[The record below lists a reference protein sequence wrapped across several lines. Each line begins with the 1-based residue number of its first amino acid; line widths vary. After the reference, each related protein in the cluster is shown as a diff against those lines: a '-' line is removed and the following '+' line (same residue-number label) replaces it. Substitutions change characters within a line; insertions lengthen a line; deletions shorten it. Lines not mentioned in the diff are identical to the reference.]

1 MRFRV
6 RESAG
11 GPDGEGGERAGHV
24 CAPHHRPGRSG
35 GCARSWRG
43 WGVGSSTTPDQHL
56 VLTASPRALRNEA
69 EVVHG
74 PAWYPTARVK
84 QLALMTIRGWRMHA
98 VFVTPATNDGSAFAE
113 HVVLIWTLGQH
124 TYAAGFHK
132 VHGVHQ
138 TL

>member
-1 MRFRV
+1 
-6 RESAG
+6 
-11 GPDGEGGERAGHV
+11 
-24 CAPHHRPGRSG
+24 
-35 GCARSWRG
+35 
-43 WGVGSSTTPDQHL
+43 
-56 VLTASPRALRNEA
+56 VLTASPRALRNDA
-69 EVVHG
+69 EVVNG

-138 TL
+138 TLLLDQELARNIKLVRP